1 MLGFKKYFLV
11 LLFIFANTTFAYDL
25 LISEIMYNPEGNDSE
40 REWIEIFNN
49 SQKIFTIFGGK
60 RGWRI
65 NDGTNHLFEDINL
78 SLNPGEI
85 LLIVQNKNKF
95 LSEYPD
101 YKGKIIEAPNMSL
114 KNEEGMIIIYDEN
127 KNLVTQVSYSKRC
140 GGYNN
145 NRTIIFYQGNCYESK
160 NLKGN
165 PGIYPDELIVSQESK
180 NETTNINLVLTERQ
194 QITEKQ
200 QTERA
205 TPTILTSSEMVLE
218 EKKDS
223 SDNKINQIDEFD
235 YSFLVINEFFPN
247 PKGSD
252 ENKEFIEIFNEG
264 DKNLILDGLYL
275 KIGRYKIKLS
285 GEIKAKSFFV
295 INNNEKNFYLR
306 NSGESIELRDKND
319 NLIHKISYVGKA
331 PEDLSFSRV
340 EEEWIW
346 TYPTPGKD
354 NNKENVL
361 DNLKEKESPNNKDL
375 NEEKPTQKSVLEN
388 DLLEAKFKEEKDYTN
403 LFYILGSLTFI
414 FFLALFLFRFIKF

>member
-1 MLGFKKYFLV
+1 
-11 LLFIFANTTFAYDL
+11 
-25 LISEIMYNPEGNDSE
+25 
-40 REWIEIFNN
+40 
-49 SQKIFTIFGGK
+49 
-60 RGWRI
+60 
-65 NDGTNHLFEDINL
+65 
-78 SLNPGEI
+78 
-85 LLIVQNKNKF
+85 
-95 LSEYPD
+95 
-101 YKGKIIEAPNMSL
+101 
-114 KNEEGMIIIYDEN
+114 
-127 KNLVTQVSYSKRC
+127 
-140 GGYNN
+140 
-145 NRTIIFYQGNCYESK
+145 
-160 NLKGN
+160 
-165 PGIYPDELIVSQESK
+165 
-180 NETTNINLVLTERQ
+180 
-194 QITEKQ
+194 
-200 QTERA
+200 
-205 TPTILTSSEMVLE
+205 MVLE

-223 SDNKINQIDEFD
+223 SDNKIDQIDEFD

-361 DNLKEKESPNNKDL
+361 DNLKEKESHNNKDL
-375 NEEKPTQKSVLEN
+375 NEEKPTKKSVLEN

-414 FFLALFLFRFIKF
+414 FFLAMFLFKFIKF